1 MNDKIGVTITKKT
14 QQQVTWELLKTLA
27 DECRIEE
34 LLAVGDELQVE
45 LKTGEAVAFQLADLC
60 MGTGGRP
67 CFILKECLKDEK
79 PMNKTNTNKGG
90 WEKSFMREWLNETIF
105 HQLPDEL
112 QAIVMPRVIK
122 QKLGSKTVETVDK
135 LWLPSC
141 TEMFGAERAR
151 NWAPADAEDEQQL
164 QLYKTERSRVKECGD
179 EGTWWYWLRSPSGSD
194 SASFCSVNS
203 NGYAYYYIASFSYGV
218 AFGFCL

>member
-67 CFILKECLKDEK
+67 CFILKDCMKDEK
-79 PMNKTNTNKGG
+79 PMNKRDTNKGG
-90 WEKSFMREWLNETIF
+90 WEKSFMREWLNGTVL
-105 HQLPDEL
+105 HLLPDEL
-112 QAIVMPRVIK
+112 QEIIVPRVIK

-135 LWLPSC
+135 LWLPSH
-141 TEMFGAERAR
+141 TEMFGADAE
-151 NWAPADAEDEQQL
+151 WAPADTEDAQL
-164 QLYKTERSRVKECGD
+164 ALFRTERSRVKECGNR
-179 EGTWWYWLRSPSGSD
+179 GTWSYWLRSPYGSYSTNFCFVSSNG
-194 SASFCSVNS
+194 SASY
-203 NGYAYYYIASFSYGV
+203 GYASYTRGV
-218 AFGFCL
+218 AFGFCI

>member
-90 WEKSFMREWLNETIF
+90 WKKSFMREWLNETIF

-135 LWLPSC
+135 LWLPSH
-141 TEMFGAERAR
+141 TEMFGADAE
-151 NWAPADAEDEQQL
+151 WAPADTEDAQL
-164 QLYKTERSRVKECGD
+164 ALFRTERSRVKECAGR
-179 EGTWWYWLRSPSGSD
+179 GTWWYWLRSPHGSTSTD
-194 SASFCSVNS
+194 FCYVSS
-203 NGYAYYYIASFSYGV
+203 NGSAHNHTASTSRGV
-218 AFGFCL
+218 AFGFCI